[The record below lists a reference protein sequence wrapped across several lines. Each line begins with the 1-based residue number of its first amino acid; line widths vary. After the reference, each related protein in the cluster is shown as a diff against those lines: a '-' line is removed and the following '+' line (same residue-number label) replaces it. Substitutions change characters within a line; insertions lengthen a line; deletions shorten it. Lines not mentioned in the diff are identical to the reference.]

1 MVSSGWVGGR
11 ILNRQN
17 LLNVTK
23 VVCQWSL
30 KGHFGQWIDIYWI
43 YQSRISQWVYTARG

>member
-1 MVSSGWVGGR
+1 MVPSEWVGG

-17 LLNVTK
+17 LLNEAK

-30 KGHFGQWIDIYWI
+30 KGDFGQWIDIRWI
-43 YQSRISQWVYTARG
+43 IPV